1 MTAAHFDPERR
12 GAAPVNEAVKTEQ
25 ATVLV
30 VDDDPD
36 LLHLIGLRLTTAG
49 YRVASAA
56 SGEQA
61 LELFHA
67 HAPRAV
73 ITDLRMEGM
82 DGLALFEKLHA
93 EAPSLPVI
101 ILTAHGS
108 IPEAVRATQ
117 RGVFGFLT
125 KPFEGRDLLERVAS
139 AVALSSPLKT
149 GSADATALGGHF
161 ASAAMNELQRQARRI
176 ADGDEPVL
184 IMGPDGAGKEAVA
197 RAIHDAGRRA
207 DKPFVALRGGEL
219 PGGRAGEDAPL
230 AQAIVDVAGGT
241 LFIDDV
247 DKLLPGAQVRLLPL
261 VRDLGLFSVLG
272 KPKENANVRVVAAT
286 AQPLNQAIR
295 AGHFRADLYYAL
307 SRNVLTVPALADR
320 REDIPLLVAQFVAA
334 APANAEL
341 GPRSFAPD
349 ALALLQHA
357 DWHGNVRQLRNVVEQ
372 ALSHSVTPQVPA
384 SLVQRLLSEE
394 NEREMEAFDEA
405 RRAFEYDYLV
415 QLLRTTGGNVARAA
429 RVARR
434 NRTEFYKLLARHGL
448 DPGAFKRA
456 GT

>member
-1 MTAAHFDPERR
+1 M
-12 GAAPVNEAVKTEQ
+12 EQ
-25 ATVLV
+25 PTVLV

-36 LLHLIGLRLTTAG
+36 LLHLIGLRLRTAG
-49 YRVASAA
+49 YAVMSAA

-82 DGLALFEKLHA
+82 DGLALFERLHA

-125 KPFEGRDLLERVAS
+125 KPFDGHELVERVAA
-139 AVALSSPLKT
+139 AVALSPPLK
-149 GSADATALGGHF
+149 SAAPETASIGGPY
-161 ASAAMNELQRQARRI
+161 ASAAMNELQRQARRV
-176 ADGDEPVL
+176 AAADEPVL
-184 IMGPDGAGKEAVA
+184 IAGPTGAGKQALA

-207 DKPFVALRGGEL
+207 AKPFVALHCNEL

-230 AQAIVDVAGGT
+230 AQAVTDVAGGT
-241 LFIDDV
+241 LFLGEV

-272 KPKENANVRVVAAT
+272 QPKENPNVRIIAAT
-286 AQPLNQAIR
+286 TQSLNQAIR

-307 SRNVLTVPALADR
+307 SRNVLNMPSLADR
-320 REDIPLLVAQFVAA
+320 RDDIPLLVAQFTAQFPEH
-334 APANAEL
+334 PAL
-341 GPRSFAPD
+341 GSRSFAPD
-349 ALALLQHA
+349 SLALLQHA
-357 DWHGNVRQLRNVVEQ
+357 DWPGNVRQLRNVVEQ
-372 ALSHSVTPQVPA
+372 ALSLSVTPQVPV
-384 SLVQRLLSEE
+384 SLVRRLLAEE
-394 NEREMEAFDEA
+394 NEREMAAFDEA

-434 NRTEFYKLLARHGL
+434 NRTEFYKLLGRHGL
-448 DPGAFKRA
+448 DPGAFKRS

>member
-1 MTAAHFDPERR
+1 
-12 GAAPVNEAVKTEQ
+12 VEQ
-25 ATVLV
+25 PTVLV

-49 YRVASAA
+49 YRVATAA

-61 LELFHA
+61 LDLFHA

-125 KPFEGRDLLERVAS
+125 KPFEGRELLERVAS
-139 AVALSSPLKT
+139 AVALSSPIKT
-149 GSADATALGGHF
+149 AAADAAPLGGPY
-161 ASAAMNELQRQARRI
+161 ASAAMNELQRRARRV
-176 ADGDEPVL
+176 AAADEPVL
-184 IMGPDGAGKEAVA
+184 IVGPSGCGKETLA
-197 RAIHDAGRRA
+197 RALHQAGQRA
-207 DKPFVALRGGEL
+207 AKPFVVLRCGEL
-219 PGGRAGEDAPL
+219 PGGRAGEDGTL
-230 AQAIVDVAGGT
+230 ARAIVEVAGGT
-241 LFIDDV
+241 LFLDDV

-272 KPKENANVRVVAAT
+272 QPKENPNVRVIAAT
-286 AQPLNQAIR
+286 AQSLNQAIR
-295 AGHFRADLYYAL
+295 TGHFRADLYYAL
-307 SRNVLTVPALADR
+307 SRNVLTVPALAER
-320 REDIPLLVAQFVAA
+320 REDLPLLVAEFVAQF
-334 APANAEL
+334 PENSDF
-341 GPRSFAPD
+341 GPRSFAPES
-349 ALALLQHA
+349 LALLQQA
-357 DWHGNVRQLRNVVEQ
+357 DWHGNVRQLRNVVDQ
-372 ALSHSVTPQVPA
+372 ALNLSVTPQVPA
-384 SLVQRLLSEE
+384 TLVSRLLAEE
-394 NEREMEAFDEA
+394 SEREMEAFDEA

-415 QLLRTTGGNVARAA
+415 QLLRATGGNVARAA

-448 DPGAFKRA
+448 DPGAFKKS

>member
-1 MTAAHFDPERR
+1 MKARSRRASERC
-12 GAAPVNEAVKTEQ
+12 AAPPVNDAENMEQ
-25 ATVLV
+25 ATILV

-49 YRVASAA
+49 YHVASAA
-56 SGEQA
+56 SGEEA
-61 LELFHA
+61 LGLFRA
-67 HAPRAV
+67 QPPRVV

-82 DGLALFEKLHA
+82 DGMALFEKLHA

-125 KPFEGRDLLERVAS
+125 KPFDGHDLLERVAS
-139 AVALSSPLKT
+139 AISLSPPLK
-149 GSADATALGGHF
+149 SAAAEPDAVGGPW
-161 ASAAMNELQRQARRI
+161 ASAAMHELQRQARRV
-176 ADGDEPVL
+176 AQADEPLL
-184 IMGPDGAGKEAVA
+184 IVGPSGAGKEILA
-197 RAIHDAGRRA
+197 RAIHDAGARA
-207 DKPFVALRGGEL
+207 AKPFVALRCGEL
-219 PGGRAGEDAPL
+219 PGGRAGEDTPL
-230 AQAIVDVAGGT
+230 AQAVVAVAGGT
-241 LFIDDV
+241 LFLDDV

-261 VRDLGLFSVLG
+261 VREMGLFSMLG
-272 KPKENANVRVVAAT
+272 QPKENPNVRVIAAT
-286 AQPLNQAIR
+286 NQSLNQAIR

-307 SRNVLTVPALADR
+307 SRNLLHVPALSDR
-320 REDIPLLVAQFVAA
+320 RDDIPLLVAQFVAQFPHGA
-334 APANAEL
+334 

-349 ALALLQHA
+349 SLALLQQA

-372 ALSHSVTPQVPA
+372 ALSLSVTPQVPA
-384 SLVQRLLSEE
+384 SLVRKLLSVE
-394 NEREMEAFDEA
+394 NEREMAAFDEA

-415 QLLRTTGGNVARAA
+415 QLLKTTGGNVARAA

>member
-1 MTAAHFDPERR
+1 MAKNCAHAEPC
-12 GAAPVNEAVKTEQ
+12 AAPPVNAADNMEQ
-25 ATVLV
+25 PTVLV

-49 YRVASAA
+49 YAVASAA
-56 SGEQA
+56 SGAEA

-125 KPFEGRDLLERVAS
+125 KPFDGHDLLERVAA
-139 AVALSSPLKT
+139 AVAVSPPLKAA
-149 GSADATALGGHF
+149 GADTPAMGGPS
-161 ASAAMNELQRQARRI
+161 ASAAMNELQRQARRV
-176 ADGDEPVL
+176 AAADEPVL
-184 IMGPDGAGKEAVA
+184 ITGPSGAGKESLA
-197 RAIHDAGRRA
+197 RAIHGAGRRA
-207 DKPFVALRGGEL
+207 AKPFVVLHCNEL

-230 AQAIVDVAGGT
+230 AQAVVSVAGGT
-241 LFIDDV
+241 LFLHDV
-247 DKLLPGAQVRLLPL
+247 DKLLPGGQVRLLPL
-261 VRDLGLFSVLG
+261 VRDLGLFSILG
-272 KPKENANVRVVAAT
+272 QPKENPNVRVIAAT
-286 AQPLNQAIR
+286 SQSLNQAIR

-307 SRNVLTVPALADR
+307 SRNVLTVPPLSER
-320 REDIPLLVAQFVAA
+320 REDIPLLVAQFIAQL
-334 APANAEL
+334 PGTGE
-341 GPRSFAPD
+341 PRSFAPD
-349 ALALLQHA
+349 SLALLQQA
-357 DWHGNVRQLRNVVEQ
+357 EWHGNVRQLRNVVEQ
-372 ALSHSVTPQVPA
+372 ALRTSVTPQVPA
-384 SLVQRLLSEE
+384 SLVRKLLTEE
-394 NEREMEAFDEA
+394 VEREMAAFDEA

-434 NRTEFYKLLARHGL
+434 NRTEFYKLLARHSL
-448 DPGAFKRA
+448 DPGAFKRL